1 MINATIQ
8 DSAKQRKGAE
18 GRETGRIVVHTVGD
32 QVGLMRLDMNL
43 PEFATEDEVREKVK
57 LAIPGEASLHPTS
70 VVGVGSDFVIL
81 FYSSDIANAGHLPA
95 EAVLT
100 WETPGPTHHTQHV
113 RITTAEDVQRSEGIE
128 AVSMP
133 GGDPTVV
140 YPTAV
145 GILVVVAIFLAVLVV
160 FAVLL

>member
-1 MINATIQ
+1 MIDATIQ
-8 DSAKQRKGAE
+8 DSTKQRKQAD
-18 GRETGRIVVHTVGD
+18 GRDIGRIVVHTVGD
-32 QVGLMRLDMNL
+32 QVGLMRLDINL
-43 PEFATEDEVREKVK
+43 PEFATEDEVREKVQ
-57 LAIPGEASLHPTS
+57 LAIPGEAPLHPTC
-70 VVGVGSDFVIL
+70 VVAVNSHFAIS
-81 FYSSDIANAGHLPA
+81 FYSSDIANAGHFPA

-113 RITTAEDVQRSEGIE
+113 RITTAEDVQRSEGME

-145 GILVVVAIFLAVLVV
+145 GILVVVAIFLAVLVA
-160 FAVLL
+160 FAVLI